1 MLTWILGYLAGHF
14 LAYVLVVRH
23 LAWFRH
29 ESAILL
35 YHAVPATAVALWALV
50 SCLAAPGSAGIY
62 RAALLLSAQ
71 GIYSLSFLELWALA
85 QGGYSLHILT
95 RFAST
100 GSRGTP
106 ADPASLQ
113 HLGAGKRADRL
124 AGLVRLHLIRPQGDG
139 FRLTG
144 RGRAVAGLLT
154 CFARLANFKEL
165 G

>member
-1 MLTWILGYLAGHF
+1 MLFWFLGYVAAHF
-14 LAYVLVVRH
+14 LAYPLVVRH
-23 LAWFRH
+23 MAFFRH

-35 YHAVPATAVALWALV
+35 YHAIPALAVAAGALA
-50 SCLAAPGSAGIY
+50 SCLAAPGIDSIH
-62 RAALLLSAQ
+62 RAALLLGAQ

-95 RFAST
+95 RFASA
-100 GSRGTP
+100 GRKARA
-106 ADPASLQ
+106 ADLACLQ

-124 AGLVRLHLIRPQGDG
+124 AGLARLRLIRPERDG

-144 RGRAVAGLLT
+144 RGRVLAGMLA
-154 CFARLANFKEL
+154 CIARLVNLKQL